1 MLENAG
7 FDDVIAVDQTN
18 LVCHTLLI
26 TLFYTTPFYYLCF
39 SNKFCL
45 FQFLKTLQM
54 ELNALE
60 NKKVDFID
68 DFSEVSFLYALDM
81 TIRMLFF
88 FFSFIKLVLTL
99 KELCKFTIVG
109 DKDKLTHI

>member
-26 TLFYTTPFYYLCF
+26 TLFYITILLSFCC
-39 SNKFCL
+39 SNKFYL

-68 DFSEVSFLYALDM
+68 DFSEVSFL
-81 TIRMLFF
+81 
-88 FFSFIKLVLTL
+88 
-99 KELCKFTIVG
+99 
-109 DKDKLTHI
+109 

>member
-26 TLFYTTPFYYLCF
+26 TLFYITILLSLYF

-68 DFSEVSFLYALDM
+68 DFSEVSFLYALYM
-81 TIRMLFF
+81 TIRMHYFF
-88 FFSFIKLVLTL
+88 
-99 KELCKFTIVG
+99 
-109 DKDKLTHI
+109 H

>member
-7 FDDVIAVDQTN
+7 FDDVIAIDQTN
-18 LVCHTLLI
+18 LVCHILLI
-26 TLFYTTPFYYLCF
+26 TLLYSTILLSLYC

-81 TIRMLFF
+81 TIRMH
-88 FFSFIKLVLTL
+88 FFSLNSCVNS
-99 KELCKFTIVG
+99 
-109 DKDKLTHI
+109 